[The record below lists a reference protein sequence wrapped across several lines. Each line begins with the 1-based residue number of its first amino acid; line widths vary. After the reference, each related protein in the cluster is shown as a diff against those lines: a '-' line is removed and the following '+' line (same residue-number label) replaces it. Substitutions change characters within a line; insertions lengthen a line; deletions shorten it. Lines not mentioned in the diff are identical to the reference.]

1 MKKSTFTIL
10 AVVVGLAAGLVSMQ
24 PEVLGQGKEP
34 IKIGMIADSTGGL
47 AAYGYSHER
56 VLRAAIK
63 KINGEGGI
71 SGRPIELYVEDTE
84 SKPPVGALK
93 FRKLVESNGVSFVI
107 DSNSSGVAI
116 ACAPIAKELKTPYFP
131 CAGATE
137 ISGENGNRYVFQ
149 PCTNVRQEAKGVAK
163 FAAEKIGK
171 KWVTVVVNY
180 AWGWS
185 NEKEFIQ
192 FIKEAGGEVLT
203 SIRVPLGTG
212 DWLPYLAGKIPKEA
226 EAVYF
231 ANFGSDFLSFIRDL
245 HAVRP
250 DIKKL
255 GAVYAISAQDT
266 QKLGEAAE
274 GLYCIA
280 PYPTRYEG
288 LKTDFNKAYRDMINV
303 DPEGVEVGTGK
314 RFVLAYNWAVWES
327 MFLLKAGI
335 EKSGWKGNKD
345 TPRLIETLEGMTF
358 KQGIEFPQGEGYVR
372 KEDHLSQVGLYVE
385 QIRKGVIEVVARIP
399 PEAVVYTPEKNHSKE
414 AF

>member
-372 KEDHLSQVGLYVE
+372 KEDHLSQVGLYIE

>member
-1 MKKSTFTIL
+1 MKRSVFIVV
-10 AVVVGLAAGLVSMQ
+10 AVVVGLAAGLLLMQ
-24 PEVLGQGKEP
+24 PQAVGQSKEP

-47 AAYGYSHER
+47 AAYGYSHEK

-63 KINGEGGI
+63 KINSEGGI

-163 FAAEKIGK
+163 FAVEKMGK
-171 KWVTVVVNY
+171 KWVTIVVNY

-185 NEKEFIQ
+185 NEKEFTQ

-266 QKLGEAAE
+266 AKLGDAAE

-335 EKSGWKGNKD
+335 EKSGWKSSKD
-345 TPRLIETLEGMTF
+345 MPKLIEALEGMPF
-358 KQGIEFPQGEGYVR
+358 KQAVEFPQGEGFVR
-372 KEDHLSQVGLYVE
+372 KEDHLSQVGLYIE
-385 QIRKGVIEVVARIP
+385 QIRKGTIEVVARIP
-399 PEAVVYTPEKNHSKE
+399 PEAVVYAPEKDHSKE

>member
-1 MKKSTFTIL
+1 MKRSTFTIL

-335 EKSGWKGNKD
+335 EKSGKGNKD

-372 KEDHLSQVGLYVE
+372 KEDHLSQVGLYIE

>member
-1 MKKSTFTIL
+1 
-10 AVVVGLAAGLVSMQ
+10 
-24 PEVLGQGKEP
+24 
-34 IKIGMIADSTGGL
+34 
-47 AAYGYSHER
+47 
-56 VLRAAIK
+56 
-63 KINGEGGI
+63 
-71 SGRPIELYVEDTE
+71 
-84 SKPPVGALK
+84 
-93 FRKLVESNGVSFVI
+93 
-107 DSNSSGVAI
+107 
-116 ACAPIAKELKTPYFP
+116 
-131 CAGATE
+131 
-137 ISGENGNRYVFQ
+137 
-149 PCTNVRQEAKGVAK
+149 
-163 FAAEKIGK
+163 
-171 KWVTVVVNY
+171 
-180 AWGWS
+180 
-185 NEKEFIQ
+185 
-192 FIKEAGGEVLT
+192 
-203 SIRVPLGTG
+203 
-212 DWLPYLAGKIPKEA
+212 
-226 EAVYF
+226 
-231 ANFGSDFLSFIRDL
+231 
-245 HAVRP
+245 
-250 DIKKL
+250 
-255 GAVYAISAQDT
+255 VYAISAQDT